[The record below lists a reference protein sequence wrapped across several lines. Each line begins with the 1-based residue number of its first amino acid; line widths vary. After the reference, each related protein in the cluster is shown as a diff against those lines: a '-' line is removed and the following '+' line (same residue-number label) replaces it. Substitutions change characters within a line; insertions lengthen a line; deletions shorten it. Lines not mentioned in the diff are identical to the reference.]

1 MQIIRFLLVLI
12 MSHYSPISFAQDS
25 QIPVNK
31 IIPNTPED
39 LDKNVLLIP
48 RFDFMDVED
57 GAVGKRRQFVV
68 HMNRKA
74 KESNTT
80 LNNTIMKAYPFEYK
94 LISMSEIGYYR
105 NEGYKYFLD
114 MALMPK
120 QMKQPKPEAL
130 VPAYKK
136 WRTANKMYSNRNTM
150 WHHYFYIRDIQ
161 EDDAYITQNF
171 KGGPEVY
178 KGIAKTL
185 KQFKKDLEAED

>member
-185 KQFKKDLEAED
+185 KQFKKDLEAEE

>member
-1 MQIIRFLLVLI
+1 MYILRLIFIVLLSFNLPFL
-12 MSHYSPISFAQDS
+12 SAQDS

-31 IIPNTPED
+31 IIPDTPED

-57 GAVGKRRQFVV
+57 GAVGKRRQFIV
-68 HMNRKA
+68 HNNRKA

-80 LNNTIMKAYPFEYK
+80 LNKTIMKAYPYEYK

-130 VPAYKK
+130 IPAYEK

-161 EDDAYITQNF
+161 QDDAYISQNF

-178 KGIAKTL
+178 KGIARTL
-185 KQFKKDLEAED
+185 KQFKKDIEAEE